1 MGLVVVQRGHCFR
14 TSGATGAPGEQE
26 FTKAA
31 ADRAAFHLRT
41 VGHQVRIINADVP
54 DADYRGDLFVAIHYD
69 SSDKPAARGASVGY
83 QTPEGNQF
91 AWAWKR
97 RYVELGWPT
106 GVFRPDNYTAKLQG
120 YYGVRHAVEE
130 GNRRAF
136 IAEAGFHSNP
146 ADAALL
152 ASPEGPDRVG
162 RSIAL
167 AVVDMIGD
175 PTPAPTPDPDI
186 EEMPDMFLYS
196 TTGQPVFFCDGGVSV
211 GLNERTDLDTFL
223 SQKVRYFK
231 LDGDTYKKFR
241 QRFPGD

>member
-69 SSDKPAARGASVGY
+69 SAENPAARGASVGY

-106 GVFRPDNYTAKLQG
+106 GVFKPDNYTAKLHN
-120 YYGVRHAVEE
+120 YYGVRNAVEQ

-152 ASPEGPDRVG
+152 AAPEGPDRVG

-175 PTPAPTPDPDI
+175 PTPAPTPDPII
-186 EEMPDMFLYS
+186 EETPDMFLYS
-196 TTGQPVFFCDGGVSV
+196 GPKTPVFFCHDGQSV
-211 GLNERTDLDTFL
+211 GLNESTDMPTFID
-223 SQKVRYFK
+223 QDVKHFK
-231 LDGDTYKKFR
+231 LDGDTYLKFR
-241 QRFPGD
+241 DRFPGD